1 MRTICESCGNVSYN
15 CKDRKLH
22 CRCENVFLNIALEFD
37 PAEIAKQL
45 EEDDDLDEVMEELDN
60 ECSHW
65 TPIEYEDS
73 RDLYEE
79 MLLGNL

>member
-1 MRTICESCGNVSYN
+1 MRTICETCDN
-15 CKDRKLH
+15 CRFNNKDRKLH
-22 CRCENVFLNIALEFD
+22 CSCENKFLNIALELD
-37 PAEIAKQL
+37 PAEIVKQL

-60 ECSHW
+60 NCPDW
-65 TPIEYEDS
+65 TPIEYEDT

>member
-1 MRTICESCGNVSYN
+1 MRTICESCGNVGYN

-22 CRCENVFLNIALEFD
+22 CRCENAFLNIALELD
-37 PAEIAKQL
+37 SSEIEKQL
-45 EEDDDLDEVMEELDN
+45 EEGDNLDEVMEELDN
-60 ECSHW
+60 NCLNW
-65 TPIEYEDS
+65 TPIEHEDD